1 MPPNPL
7 QTVVLKTDDYTG
19 YHGFLIAESRKLGVQ
34 STDSRPITLNS
45 GQTFVPT
52 TGKGRIRILR

>member
-1 MPPNPL
+1 M

-19 YHGFLIAESRKLGVQ
+19 YHGFLIAESKKLGLQ

>member
-19 YHGFLIAESRKLGVQ
+19 YHGFLIAESK
-34 STDSRPITLNS
+34 NWAC
-45 GQTFVPT
+45 
-52 TGKGRIRILR
+52 KARILDQSRLIQDKHLSLQPEKAELEY

>member
-19 YHGFLIAESRKLGVQ
+19 YHGFLIAESKKQGVQ
-34 STDSRPITLNS
+34 STDSRPIILNS

-52 TGKGRIRILR
+52 SGKGRIRILR